1 MLYFQVTKSFSMN
14 LSWNGK
20 HLSNLDLGRS
30 QEPSLPFPGNMRM
43 YKYTWASLVA
53 KQ

>member
-14 LSWNGK
+14 LSWDGK
-20 HLSNLDLGRS
+20 HLSNLELGR
-30 QEPSLPFPGNMRM
+30 SLPFPGNTYM
-43 YKYTWASLVA
+43 YKHTWASLAA